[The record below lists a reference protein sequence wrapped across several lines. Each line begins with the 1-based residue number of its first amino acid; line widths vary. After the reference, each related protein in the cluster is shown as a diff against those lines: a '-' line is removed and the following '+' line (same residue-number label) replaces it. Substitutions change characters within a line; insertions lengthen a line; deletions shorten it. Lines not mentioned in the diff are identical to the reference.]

1 MTKQG
6 ALVDAAWERGA
17 HWERLRIRRAQRE
30 ALDSLRT
37 YAAAIALPARPEVY
51 SALIGY
57 VARLTNATRA
67 PRGKGRK
74 T

>member
-17 HWERLRIRRAQRE
+17 HWERLRIRRAQRK
-30 ALDSLRT
+30 ALRELRRWSKMLFLGFET
-37 YAAAIALPARPEVY
+37 RYALTHIADAIDA
-51 SALIGY
+51 
-57 VARLTNATRA
+57 TTRA